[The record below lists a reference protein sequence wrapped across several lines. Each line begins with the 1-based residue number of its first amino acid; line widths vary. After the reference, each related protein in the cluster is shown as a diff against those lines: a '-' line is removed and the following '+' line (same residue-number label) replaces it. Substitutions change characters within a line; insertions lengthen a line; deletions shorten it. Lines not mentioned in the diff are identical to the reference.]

1 MINIGVCIILVT
13 SHARSSTGSPD
24 LTLAFNVYERVSA
37 SENSGKAVIKD
48 KNESR
53 QAVLSLSM
61 PAHPR
66 SPGYGFA
73 R

>member
-1 MINIGVCIILVT
+1 MINIGMCII

-24 LTLAFNVYERVSA
+24 WTLAFDVCERVSA
-37 SENSGKAVIKD
+37 SENNAKAVIKD
-48 KNESR
+48 KNINESR
-53 QAVLSLSM
+53 QAVLFLSM